1 MHVIDQLESEM
12 GKPFLP
18 AIHVGD
24 TVEVHYQIREG
35 EKERIQ
41 LFTGTVI
48 AISGRGL
55 RRTMTIRRLVQG
67 EGVERTFPIHSPRVK
82 DVTVVRRGIVRQSKL
97 YYLRD
102 RVGKQTRVKE
112 FVGEKARRARDEERE
127 RREAHGAADSDPITP
142 DGGAEATED
151 DEMPEAVE
159 V

>member
-1 MHVIDQLESEM
+1 MHVIDQLEAEM

-18 AIHVGD
+18 AVHVGD
-24 TVEVHYQIREG
+24 TVEVHYLIREG

-41 LFTGTVI
+41 LFIGTVI

-55 RRTMTIRRLVQG
+55 RRTMTMRRLVQG

-82 DVTVVRRGIVRQSKL
+82 DVVVVRRGQARQSKL

-112 FVGEKARRARDEERE
+112 FVGEKARRARDEERA
-127 RREAHGAADSDPITP
+127 RRAAHEAADAAPATP
-142 DGGAEATED
+142 TGGAEATED
-151 DEMPEAVE
+151 EMSEAVE